1 MAASLWLGKCM
12 HLLAMPSP
20 VSDALHSFT
29 HGANP
34 VVAPPSFGSVPTP
47 VSVDRAAKYS
57 LTPSRASTAAMSGS
71 APGNSASSC
80 SSSISAS
87 SRWW

>member
-1 MAASLWLGKCM
+1 VAASLWLGKCM

-20 VSDALHSFT
+20 LSDALHSFT

-47 VSVDRAAKYS
+47 VSAGPTAK
-57 LTPSRASTAAMSGS
+57 T
-71 APGNSASSC
+71 
-80 SSSISAS
+80 
-87 SRWW
+87 